1 MPTAD
6 VIMLILYYDA
16 VNRRIEWI
24 QEYIL
29 MINEKEKVIDNEIEA
44 AIRMY
49 VFFDHTIHFYFGRVS
64 EHEGK

>member
-29 MINEKEKVIDNEIEA
+29 MINEKK
-44 AIRMY
+44 R
-49 VFFDHTIHFYFGRVS
+49 
-64 EHEGK
+64 